1 MKKNTIGIN
10 VIKYGEFH
18 TYYPLKFDTNLSFE
32 NLCTAIAESPSIFK
46 EEYREK
52 ILHALGISLAETIED
67 FNQEYSS
74 TAGVY
79 FKIQNFEKHN
89 PTTSSPIDLTD
100 QELRIELDDTGN
112 SPQIAVTTTELEVL
126 ENRIRRIQDEY
137 KHSSQYYGQYFAN
150 SHERFLFLPLKTE
163 LNSGETVWLFAIL
176 YVFSNK
182 MGILKLELPLINVD
196 SKPLKKNEVNQFI
209 LKTHCTWKDD
219 FSSVTTLDEIS
230 KFYINALSL
239 KIKTQILIYYNDTI
253 NHIILAD
260 FDKVPLQINNIPDIL
275 QEDIFRIICAPVPER
290 SCTSYKRDAKEY
302 LRDHSW
308 GNHNV
313 RYVLKS
319 TGGCLSFVDQALLD
333 YICEKFKEQ
342 NKTSVL
348 NKDDYFYIHNQISCD
363 LQNNAE
369 LALLIIILKKLNN
382 HNTIIQKINAPSKL
396 TKIQNEYWENIKF
409 ICQLQDG
416 CYGSVSEQISIFEN
430 MMPYYTK
437 QKITDTKLSTIDNI
451 LNSKRQEQNTNFQN
465 FIAIGGLL
473 LAIFCGLPSIYD
485 TLKLLRNFITFIPQN
500 IPYISI
506 DNCSFFLWIGLNI
519 AILVRIFKK

>member
-10 VIKYGEFH
+10 LIKYGEFH
-18 TYYPLKFDTNLSFE
+18 TYYPLKFDTDLSFE
-32 NLCTAIAESPSIFK
+32 NLCTAIAESSFIFK
-46 EEYREK
+46 EEYSEK
-52 ILHALGISLAETIED
+52 ILHTLGVSLAQTVEEFTQ
-67 FNQEYSS
+67 NYSS
-74 TAGVY
+74 SDSVY
-79 FKIQNFEKHN
+79 LKIQDFEKYKS
-89 PTTSSPIDLTD
+89 TTFSPLDLKN

-112 SPQIAVTTTELEVL
+112 SLKIAVINTELEAL

-137 KHSSQYYGQYFAN
+137 EHSSQYYGQYFVN
-150 SHERFLFLPLKTE
+150 SHERFLLLPLKIE
-163 LNSGETVWLFAIL
+163 LNSKENVWLFAIL

-182 MGILKLELPLINVD
+182 MGVLKLELPLINVD
-196 SKPLKKNEVNQFI
+196 SKPLKNNDVNPFI
-209 LKTHCTWKDD
+209 SKTHCTWKDD
-219 FSSVTTLDEIS
+219 FSSVNTLDEIS
-230 KFYINALSL
+230 KFYINALHKKL
-239 KIKTQILIYYNDTI
+239 KISIWQYNDTI

-260 FDKVPLQINNIPDIL
+260 FDGVPSQINNIPDIL
-275 QEDIFRIICAPVPER
+275 QEDIFRIICAPVSEM
-290 SCTSYKRDAKEY
+290 SCTSYKKDAKEY

-313 RYVLKS
+313 KYVLKS

-333 YICEKFKEQ
+333 YVCEKFKD
-342 NKTSVL
+342 KYRTTVL
-348 NKDDYFYIHNQISCD
+348 TESDYFYICNQISRD

-369 LALLIIILKKLNN
+369 LALLIVILKKANN
-382 HNTIIQKINAPSKL
+382 HNTIIQKINAPQKL

-409 ICQLQDG
+409 ICQLQEG

-437 QKITDTKLSTIDNI
+437 QKITDTKLSAIDNI
-451 LNSKRQEQNTNFQN
+451 LNNKRQEQNNNFQN

-473 LAIFCGLPSIYD
+473 LAIFWGLPSIYD
-485 TLKLLRNFITFIPQN
+485 TLKLLKDFFAFIPQN

-506 DNCSFFLWIGLNI
+506 NNCSIFLWLVLNV